1 MIPII
6 GVSFSV
12 SGMWVP
18 FAITMLPV
26 DDVTTSLFTSVDD
39 NIDVTKP
46 TQVIDKAGNAWVLDC
61 GTLYPSEKGAMIGAW
76 MVEGFDLLMLLNSDI
91 ALSENTHS
99 GVEQAKLRL
108 EAAKKRKDM
117 VIAAIEKQF
126 SDNRY
131 LMDRLSTYR

>member
-6 GVSFSV
+6 GVSFSIKGV
-12 SGMWVP
+12 WVP

-26 DDVTTSLFTSVDD
+26 DSVMTSLFTTVEDC
-39 NIDVTKP
+39 IDVTKP
-46 TQVIDKAGNAWVLDC
+46 TRVKDQNGEDWILDY
-61 GTLYPSEKGAMIGAW
+61 GTLYPLEKGAMIGAW